1 MALHK
6 VTNSRICT
14 SLRSLDP
21 GAGRRDRRGA
31 RPWSRWEDEGGMS
44 SEEGHSGQ
52 AESAEDAKDVGSG
65 RETPASTKGA
75 CSDGGG
81 GGAAARQVEVGDAAL
96 LSPRSGELSPNT
108 RKLIENLAGGVD
120 EVREGPSEDAPL
132 PAAVGRDGGAEAGPG
147 AGGVAGAALQSLFP
161 GGQAMS
167 GLALPLGLGGMPA
180 AGAQLG
186 GGGAAAL
193 QTQAA
198 QQLFMLYLQN
208 QHANLLQQAALGAST
223 GGASPVKSAPAAEGG
238 EGGGV
243 AGGAAAGGAGE
254 VAGNAALQEHQQKLQ
269 EQHKALLAQ
278 LHQQQAAQQQQQ
290 LLQELVRRHGAA
302 TGSSGQSLSN
312 ALAGGAG
319 MAGGPQAT
327 AASAAAVVQAAAAQ
341 LAVSQAFSHALA
353 AGAKSMAAV
362 ALAAQQHQ
370 QLQPGEGNAMVKPAG
385 PDGGPFGGPNVQVA
399 RAHAHTHPHTTTITT
414 NTHLIVSGPT
424 RRWRG
429 RSCSMSTYS
438 NLEVAMSCM
447 DSPLRSFWGMR
458 GREEEMLI
466 QSRQRPLRLWSQ
478 QVCETPLSLVMRIL
492 CCWYMRRYH

>member
-1 MALHK
+1 
-6 VTNSRICT
+6 
-14 SLRSLDP
+14 
-21 GAGRRDRRGA
+21 
-31 RPWSRWEDEGGMS
+31 MS

-75 CSDGGG
+75 CIDGGG

-120 EVREGPSEDAPL
+120 EAREGPSEDAPL
-132 PAAVGRDGGAEAGPG
+132 PAAVGRVGGGEAGSG

-167 GLALPLGLGGMPA
+167 GLALPLGLGGLPA

-238 EGGGV
+238 EGGGGG
-243 AGGAAAGGAGE
+243 GGAAAGGAGE

-302 TGSSGQSLSN
+302 TGSSGHSLSS

-327 AASAAAVVQAAAAQ
+327 AASAVAVVQAAAAQ

-399 RAHAHTHPHTTTITT
+399 RAHARARAHTHTHHHDHHQHTP
-414 NTHLIVSGPT
+414 GCF
-424 RRWRG
+424 G
-429 RSCSMSTYS
+429 S
-438 NLEVAMSCM
+438 NMQVAGQK
-447 DSPLRSFWGMR
+447 L
-458 GREEEMLI
+458 
-466 QSRQRPLRLWSQ
+466 QHVYVQ
-478 QVCETPLSLVMRIL
+478 QPGGGYVVYGQPPAFILGNEGKGGGDAHSIAAAASASLVAAGM
-492 CCWYMRRYH
+492 